1 MTDGQFTNIQM
12 IGPKAGS
19 APEQVVLLL
28 HGYGSNGADL
38 LGLAPYWADAL
49 PNAAFIGPDA
59 PFVCEMSAMG
69 YQWFSLREIMAG
81 APLADGLRR
90 AGADEVAPA
99 LNALI
104 DDILERFNLP
114 SNRLALVGF
123 SQGTMMALHVALRRA
138 EPVAGVLG
146 FSGMLIDPPSL
157 AAEMTAK
164 PPVLLVHGDAD
175 PVVPYA
181 SLARAESALREVGVA
196 VDTLT
201 CPRMGHSID
210 DAGLEAGTRFLQ
222 HCLSSAG

>member
-1 MTDGQFTNIQM
+1 MTDGRFTNIQM
-12 IGPKAGS
+12 IGPKAGGE
-19 APEQVVLLL
+19 PEQVVLLL

-59 PFVCEMSAMG
+59 PFVCEMSSMG

-90 AGADEVAPA
+90 AGADEVAPV
-99 LNALI
+99 LTALI
-104 DDILERFNLP
+104 DDILERFSLP
-114 SNRLALVGF
+114 ANKLALVGF

-157 AAEMTAK
+157 EAEMTAK

-175 PVVPYA
+175 TVVPYA
-181 SLARAESALREVGVA
+181 SLARAEAALAGAGVA
-196 VDTLT
+196 VESLT
-201 CPRMGHSID
+201 CARMGHSID
-210 DAGLEAGTRFLQ
+210 DAGLAAGLRFLQ
-222 HCLSSAG
+222 QCLLGEG